1 MGRRL
6 NALLEVVLI
15 FILLLIIPM
24 LSIEVLKRLLPINLT
39 IIYDLIFAAIILTLL
54 VVSKRDFSQYGVS
67 LSNFNNDLKIV
78 AICIIPL
85 LLTQIPNFIF
95 NAGSLAGTALYCAG
109 QLIMLFIICKLLS
122 TVPGKDQKVSIGTRV
137 VVPAICLI
145 VLSGATIFGSAHIS
159 TPIIELVILFI
170 FVGPVEELIFRGYMQ
185 SRLNDSFGCPHRFF
199 SINWGAG
206 IIITSLLF
214 GLWHVFKNPF
224 NPVMGN
230 YSLSLLSGFGAFF
243 MGLILGVIREKAGS
257 IVAPAILHSTFD
269 FVMEFIIYL

>member
-39 IIYDLIFAAIILTLL
+39 IIYDLIFAAIILILL
-54 VVSKRDFSQYGVS
+54 VATRRDFSQYGVS
-67 LSNFNNDLKIV
+67 LSNFNNDLRVV

-95 NAGSLAGTALYCAG
+95 NAGSLGGTLLYCAG
-109 QLIMLFIICKLLS
+109 QLIMLFVIVKLLS
-122 TVPGKDQKVSIGTRV
+122 SMPGKDQKVSIGTRV
-137 VVPAICLI
+137 IVPAICLI
-145 VLSGATIFGSAHIS
+145 VMSSVTIFASTLIS
-159 TPIIELVILFI
+159 TLIIELVILFV
-170 FVGPVEELIFRGYMQ
+170 FVGPVEELIFRGYVQ
-185 SRLNDSFGCPHRFF
+185 SRLNDSFGRPHQFF
-199 SINWGAG
+199 GINWGAG

-214 GLWHVFKNPF
+214 GLWHVFKYPF
-224 NPVMGN
+224 NPFIGN
-230 YSLSLLSGFGAFF
+230 YDLSLLSGVGAFF
-243 MGLILGVIREKAGS
+243 MGLTLGVIREKAGT